1 MKNSTINTIA
11 NILSTIDFEGKDA
24 IMSELNAT
32 LNRNADARAAK
43 RAEYDAVKDVILGA
57 LSDTPVTISELYDVI
72 KADLPENFTRG
83 RVQYAIVEVF
93 KDEVEK
99 ISGSPNTYKR
109 A

>member
-1 MKNSTINTIA
+1 MKKNT
-11 NILSTIDFEGKDA
+11 LSTIYSALLDFGYESTDP
-24 IMSELNAT
+24 IMEEISKEM
-32 LNRNADARAAK
+32 NRGADARAAK

-57 LSDTPVTISELYDVI
+57 LSDTPVTISELYDSI